1 MDGIN
6 ASLLCCTL
14 VPSLILGFSNLLHT
28 DIMTISADMLMT
40 VMGIRKWNLTELR
53 CQFYSR
59 VWSAGRVVHL
69 SAPRIVNKSRSGV

>member
-6 ASLLCCTL
+6 AGLLCCTL
-14 VPSLILGFSNLLHT
+14 VPSPILGFSNLLHT
-28 DIMTISADMLMT
+28 DIMTTSADMLMT

-59 VWSAGRVVHL
+59 V
-69 SAPRIVNKSRSGV
+69 